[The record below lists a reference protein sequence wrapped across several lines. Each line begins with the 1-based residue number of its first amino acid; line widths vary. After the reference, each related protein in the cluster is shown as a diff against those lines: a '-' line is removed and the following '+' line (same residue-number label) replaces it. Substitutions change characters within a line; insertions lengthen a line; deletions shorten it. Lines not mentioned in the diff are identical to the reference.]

1 MQYEWAHLMAKLQAR
16 NPALHQRWQEAT
28 AAPQA
33 HPLFEVVPGGVE
45 PWERP

>member
-1 MQYEWAHLMAKLQAR
+1 MQYEWVHLMAKLQAR
-16 NPALHQRWQEAT
+16 NPGLHQQWQAT
-28 AAPQA
+28 AAPQP